1 MAKLKCPSAKPKVKT
16 PSPKM
21 RRTST
26 PVTSASAADAISN
39 KGTGGK
45 KRSPIIPFVRKQVP
59 PLGKNSPLSTSS
71 SMNESENQVCK
82 GLWKLQQEILKLQD
96 EQKKNKNRERVK
108 KERKKCS
115 VPPVKPIESTEE
127 ENARNAEN
135 LRLKQE
141 LENAVNSNPFTQSIE
156 KLKMVKTLNAVLM
169 SENSDLPT
177 GGNPTGKLETNSI
190 RSITRNEV
198 KIPILVPKKGSAEKE
213 KIPVPII
220 SAQSPAVEKIR
231 TYLKKPPQVVRNPI
245 YLDSSD
251 GNTSQQNS
259 IHSNALSLVSDDS
272 IINFL
277 NGQNDKEN
285 IKGAAQDSI
294 NDKKKL
300 TVRSENLKTRE
311 EKKPKKPKKKKS
323 HKGTDHNGNTTDN
336 PIEEAQR
343 RILEI
348 IKKQHREKMDYE
360 KLKVCLL

>member
-1 MAKLKCPSAKPKVKT
+1 
-16 PSPKM
+16 
-21 RRTST
+21 
-26 PVTSASAADAISN
+26 
-39 KGTGGK
+39 
-45 KRSPIIPFVRKQVP
+45 
-59 PLGKNSPLSTSS
+59 
-71 SMNESENQVCK
+71 MNESENQVCK

-96 EQKKNKNRERVK
+96 EQNKNKNKERVK

-115 VPPVKPIESTEE
+115 VPPVKPIECTEE
-127 ENARNAEN
+127 ENARNREN

-169 SENSDLPT
+169 SENNDPPT
-177 GGNPTGKLETNSI
+177 QPPVGTPTGKLETNSI
-190 RSITRNEV
+190 KSTTRNEE
-198 KIPILVPKKGSAEKE
+198 KKPRPILDPKKGSAEKE

-259 IHSNALSLVSDDS
+259 RHSNALSLVSDDS

-285 IKGAAQDSI
+285 IKGAVQDSI

-311 EKKPKKPKKKKS
+311 EKKTKKPKKKKS
-323 HKGTDHNGNTTDN
+323 HRGTDHDGNTTDESTPKPMKTYSDN

-348 IKKQHREKMDYE
+348 IKKQHREKMDNE
-360 KLKVCLL
+360 KLKVLQNYV